1 MRVGGGALEVRDG
14 GRGRGNGARVGGRG
28 MAAEVGKTG
37 AGGREVHAEGLL
49 PDDADVLAPEN
60 VFPFRLRMPF
70 PRYHHGDGHC
80 LAAMYV
86 CTCSRS

>member
-14 GRGRGNGARVGGRG
+14 GRGRGNGARVGGG
-28 MAAEVGKTG
+28 GVATVVGEAG

-60 VFPFRLRMPF
+60 YFPFEVHMK
-70 PRYHHGDGHC
+70 
-80 LAAMYV
+80 
-86 CTCSRS
+86 S